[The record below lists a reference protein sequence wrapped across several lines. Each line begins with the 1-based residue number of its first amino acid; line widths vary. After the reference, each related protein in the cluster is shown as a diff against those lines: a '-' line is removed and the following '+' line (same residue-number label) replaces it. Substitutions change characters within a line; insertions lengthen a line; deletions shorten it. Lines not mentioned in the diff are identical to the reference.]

1 MLPEA
6 FEALLQS
13 DSSIFDITM
22 KILHYGPYNN
32 SIIRPGQILDV
43 KTFSAGDAKLK
54 GVYLGAKTMVKL
66 LGRDIKSYLLKKIIL
81 LDDMK
86 RTLLE
91 DKDASMAEC
100 LFKVLGHQEIRKR
113 LEEDSVGKSL
123 PDFED
128 WARRIA
134 EKKHLDR
141 IPLTIV
147 KKDAGMVSKKRKARR
162 PLYARNQWY

>member
-6 FEALLQS
+6 FDALLQS
-13 DSSIFDITM
+13 DTDVFDVTM

-32 SIIRPGQILDV
+32 NIIRPGQILDV
-43 KTFSAGDAKLK
+43 KTFNTDDARLK
-54 GVYLGAKTMVKL
+54 GVYLCAKTMVKL

-113 LEEDSVGKSL
+113 LEEDSAGKSL

-147 KKDAGMVSKKRKARR
+147 KQDAGVVTKKRKARR